1 MMDPVRIQEI
11 IETKLTDC
19 TALIHNDMGDGE
31 HFAAEIVS
39 SEFDGLNLI
48 RQHQLV
54 YRALGDHMKSDIHAL
69 SLKTFTPAQWAQRA

>member
-19 TALIHNDMGDGE
+19 
-31 HFAAEIVS
+31 
-39 SEFDGLNLI
+39 
-48 RQHQLV
+48 
-54 YRALGDHMKSDIHAL
+54 RALGDHMKSDIHAL